1 MDQVTQVLVIVALSS
16 LILTGCGVVSQ
27 NTVSLTID
35 GTATVGSPVE
45 GTASPIVGGGAANA
59 SVITKDMKGKT
70 ISLKVGDTFEINIR
84 TIPTPGFKWE
94 VNKLDTTILLEL
106 GDPVFNADSNPTS
119 IGGTVVVKFKV
130 VGAGTTPLTLIYVGT
145 SQNGG
150 PSLYKDSFGVTI
162 EAK

>member
-1 MDQVTQVLVIVALSS
+1 
-16 LILTGCGVVSQ
+16 
-27 NTVSLTID
+27 
-35 GTATVGSPVE
+35 
-45 GTASPIVGGGAANA
+45 
-59 SVITKDMKGKT
+59 MKGKT

-106 GDPVFNADSNPTS
+106 GDPVFNTDSNPTS